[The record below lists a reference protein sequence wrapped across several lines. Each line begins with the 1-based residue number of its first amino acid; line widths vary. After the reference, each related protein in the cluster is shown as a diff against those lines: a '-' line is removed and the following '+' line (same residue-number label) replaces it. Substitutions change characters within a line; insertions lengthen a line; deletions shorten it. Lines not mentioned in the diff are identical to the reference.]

1 MNNKE
6 KILNIANSNGG
17 VVLTKQVT
25 AAKIPR
31 STLTDLVN
39 VGILF
44 PVQRGIYVTENGYI
58 DDFYLLQA
66 RYPKGVYSHETAL
79 YLQNFSDR
87 APVVPTMTF
96 KYGTSTT
103 RMKGEVKPVIVS
115 KDLDLGKIEIMHNG
129 SKITAYNIERTLVDL
144 LKTRYN
150 TDFEQF
156 IPALK
161 KYATSKNKDI
171 NKLFRYA
178 QYFGVDIELQKYI
191 GGLL

>member
-6 KILNIANSNGG
+6 KILNIANSNDG

-39 VGILF
+39 AGLLF

-103 RMKGEVKPVIVS
+103 RMKGEVKPIIVS
-115 KDLDLGKIEIMHNG
+115 KDLDLGKIEIMRNG
-129 SKITAYNIERTLVDL
+129 SKITTYNIERTLVDL

-171 NKLFRYA
+171 NRLFRYA
-178 QYFGVDIELQKYI
+178 QHFGVDIELQKYI

>member
-6 KILNIANSNGG
+6 KILNIANSNDG

-39 VGILF
+39 VGVLF
-44 PVQRGIYVTENGYI
+44 PVQRGIYVTEDGYI

-87 APVVPTMTF
+87 VPVVPTMTF

-103 RMKGEVKPVIVS
+103 RMKGEVKPIIVS
-115 KDLDLGKIEIMHNG
+115 KDLDLGKIEIMRNG
-129 SKITAYNIERTLVDL
+129 SKITTYNIERTLVDL

-178 QYFGVDIELQKYI
+178 QHFGVDIELQKYI

>member
-6 KILNIANSNGG
+6 KILNIANSNDG

-39 VGILF
+39 AGALF

-103 RMKGEVKPVIVS
+103 RMKGEVKPIIVS
-115 KDLDLGKIEIMHNG
+115 KDLDLGKIEIMRNG

-171 NKLFRYA
+171 NRLFRYA
-178 QYFGVDIELQKYI
+178 QHFGVDIELQKYI

>member
-6 KILNIANSNGG
+6 KILNIANSNDG

-39 VGILF
+39 VGVLF
-44 PVQRGIYVTENGYI
+44 PVQRGIYVTEDGYI

-87 APVVPTMTF
+87 VPVVPTMTF

-103 RMKGEVKPVIVS
+103 RMKGEVKPIIVS
-115 KDLDLGKIEIMHNG
+115 KDLDLGKIEIMRNG

-178 QYFGVDIELQKYI
+178 QHFGVDIELQKYI